1 MLFGE
6 TPQSTQIFN
15 GALRRAINNEL
26 FLLKNIDNMIVGKVD
41 LYKKKKIMLL
51 SVMVRELRALKV
63 VNAKIS

>member
-41 LYKKKKIMLL
+41 LYKKKKNH
-51 SVMVRELRALKV
+51 V
-63 VNAKIS
+63 AKCQGKGATGPQSCKR